1 MEMAMVKKCEATEC
15 SYNADNVCH
24 AFAITIG
31 DEANPMCDTLCQSSM
46 KGGDS
51 EVTAGV
57 GACKV
62 ASCMHNSSLECRCE
76 EIEVGYQG
84 TEVDCLCFESQ

>member
-1 MEMAMVKKCEATEC
+1 MEMTTVRECEATGC
-15 SYNADNVCH
+15 SYHADNVCH

-31 DEANPMCDTLCQSSM
+31 DQAKPMCDTICQSSI

-51 EVTAGV
+51 EIMAGV

-62 ASCMHNSSLECRCE
+62 ASCVHNSSLECGCS
-76 EIEVGYQG
+76 EITVGYQG